1 MILAIDIGNT
11 STGLCALETDPRQR
25 YRTLWTCRMQTAR
38 EKSETQIGAEMQRL
52 LQTQECENAGFQA
65 AVVSCV
71 VPALLEPVLNC
82 VRRLLGL
89 EAYVITSESD
99 TGLRLAVE
107 CPRRLG
113 IDRICD
119 AAGAAA
125 LCPLPVVTADLGTA
139 TTLNVVDESCSFLG
153 GMICTGVGTGLEALC
168 SHTAQ
173 LPRLQ
178 PEAPSRLIGKT
189 TEECMLSGAV
199 RGAAAMIDGLTAEV
213 EAFLQHKVSLVL
225 TGGYANLVSDF
236 CRHSHILRPDLLY
249 QGMASIYARS
259 VPDR

>member
-11 STGLCALETDPRQR
+11 STGLCGLETDLQQG
-25 YRTLWTCRMQTAR
+25 YRTAWFCRMQTAPER
-38 EKSETQIGAEMQRL
+38 SEAQIGAEMQRL
-52 LQTQECENAGFQA
+52 LQAQGCENAGFQG

-71 VPALLEPVLNC
+71 VPALLNPVLNC

-89 EAYVITSESD
+89 EAYVITLKSD
-99 TGLRLAVE
+99 TGLRLAVQSPE
-107 CPRRLG
+107 RLG
-113 IDRICD
+113 TDRICD

-139 TTLNVVDESCSFLG
+139 TTLNVVDGSCSFLG

-178 PEAPSRLIGKT
+178 PEKPARLIGRT

-213 EAFLQHKVSLVL
+213 EDLLQHKVSLVL
-225 TGGYANLVSDF
+225 TGGYAPLVSDF
-236 CRHSHILRPDLLY
+236 CRHSHRLQPDLLY
-249 QGMASIYARS
+249 QGMADIYARN
-259 VPDR
+259 VPGR